1 MNLTIDL
8 IYSNGDPLNIN
19 DNLESLSNE
28 FIENKT
34 VYELNYLKIPE
45 EVQKIEE
52 KKEENK
58 EEEKKDDK
66 KKEEK
71 KDKKNEEPPV
81 PILEPLKF
89 NGYCVRTIEEDST
102 YEENEPKNK
111 VKKAAKKK

>member
-19 DNLESLSNE
+19 DNLESLANE

-58 EEEKKDDK
+58 EEEKKD
-66 KKEEK
+66 
-71 KDKKNEEPPV
+71 KKNEEPPV

-89 NGYCVRTIEEDST
+89 NGYCVRTIKEDST